1 MMDIVLNDRQRAV
14 LVWIA
19 DGCPAGVYDGEGHKV
34 SAAALR
40 ARGLVKI
47 RGRGQAWHAE
57 LTDRGRAFLSG
68 SPTAHATQ
76 PSREPKP
83 LPATDQEPQSS
94 PPRQIER
101 QPTKTEK
108 LVADVTAAGGR
119 LVLPDETAKGGV
131 NWRQRAYAA
140 QRHGKVPDGKHLVVS
155 RGRDGFVIELKDGLT
170 GNELGAE
177 QIQVPAR
184 LTKYHRVARQFRD
197 RTDLQQISRKALPR
211 ALRII
216 HALALE
222 IESRGHR
229 IECANA
235 RQHDRLG
242 RRERNAKDSAHL
254 VVTIKDHDLE
264 LRIYEKG
271 VGLRSAW
278 EEQKA
283 YYEENRLNFR
293 LGYLP
298 SRPTP
303 YDKDATGQ
311 LNISLLGHS
320 RRQTSWG
327 DRKRWKL
334 DDRLGQ
340 ALRELE
346 TQAVE
351 AEERRLAREREE
363 AERQRQWEAAIAN
376 AKRRFV
382 EDHQL
387 DVLRR
392 RVQGW
397 EEADA
402 IRAYCDAVEARHGQA
417 ATEADTVAWLRL
429 AREHADRLQRLPTM
443 PTDPE
448 ITNEALKPY
457 LGRWNPYGPRGW

>member
-1 MMDIVLNDRQRAV
+1 VI
-14 LVWIA
+14 
-19 DGCPAGVYDGEGHKV
+19 
-34 SAAALR
+34 
-40 ARGLVKI
+40 
-47 RGRGQAWHAE
+47 
-57 LTDRGRAFLSG
+57 
-68 SPTAHATQ
+68 
-76 PSREPKP
+76 
-83 LPATDQEPQSS
+83 
-94 PPRQIER
+94 
-101 QPTKTEK
+101 
-108 LVADVTAAGGR
+108 AAGGH
-119 LVLPDETAKGGV
+119 LVLPNETAKGGV
-131 NWRQRAYAA
+131 DWRQRAYAA
-140 QRHGKVPDGKHLVVS
+140 QRHGKVPDGKHLAVS
-155 RGRDGFVIELKDGLT
+155 RGREGFVIDLVDGQT

-177 QIQVPAR
+177 EIHVPAR

-197 RTDLQQISRKALPR
+197 RTDLQQISRKALSR

-229 IECANA
+229 IECATA
-235 RQHDRLG
+235 PQHDHRG
-242 RRERNAKDSAHL
+242 RRERNAKDSAHF

-278 EEQKA
+278 EQQKT

-303 YDKDATGQ
+303 YDKNATGQ

-340 ALRELE
+340 VLRELE

-351 AEERRLAREREE
+351 AEERRLAREREA
-363 AERQRQWEAAIAN
+363 AERQRQWEAAMAN
-376 AKRRFV
+376 AERRFV
-382 EDHQL
+382 EEHQL
-387 DVLRR
+387 AVLRR
-392 RVQGW
+392 RVQAW
-397 EEADA
+397 QEADA
-402 IRAYCDAVEARHGQA
+402 IRAYCDAVEARHDQA
-417 ATEADTVAWLRL
+417 ATQPDTAAWLQL

-443 PTDPE
+443 PADPE
-448 ITNEALKPY
+448 ISKEDLKPY
-457 LGRWNPYGPRGW
+457 LGRWSPYGPRGW